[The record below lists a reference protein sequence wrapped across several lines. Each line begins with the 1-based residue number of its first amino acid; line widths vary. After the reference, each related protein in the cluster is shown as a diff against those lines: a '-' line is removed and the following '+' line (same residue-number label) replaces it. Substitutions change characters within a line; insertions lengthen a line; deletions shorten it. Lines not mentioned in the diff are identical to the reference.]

1 MYEIIIDC
9 KKNRLVF
16 TLGGQPSLE
25 ECATIS
31 ENLMAAYRQ
40 LSPGFSVIT
49 SVSTFYPRDLE
60 TRLIMENTMKMARGM
75 GMKYVVRITPN
86 PIVHH
91 QCRFS
96 SLTAGY
102 EAILCANL
110 EEAEQTLDQLEAG
123 GDPGSSAGR
132 RMAKRESPI

>member
-1 MYEIIIDC
+1 
-9 KKNRLVF
+9 LVF

-40 LSPGFSVIT
+40 LRPGFSVIT
-49 SVSTFYPRDLE
+49 IVSTFYPRDLE

-75 GMKYVVRITPN
+75 GMKVVVRITPN

-91 QCRFS
+91 Q
-96 SLTAGY
+96 
-102 EAILCANL
+102 
-110 EEAEQTLDQLEAG
+110 
-123 GDPGSSAGR
+123 
-132 RMAKRESPI
+132 